1 MPREVDHD
9 ERRDEILTAVA
20 GVLADAGLRGLTIR
34 TLAARLG
41 GSVSM
46 VTHYFP
52 TRHALLVNL
61 GPWLLKK
68 WQAEVESLT
77 NAGSDGAAGLYAVL
91 SWLIPLTP
99 ESLVEEKAGL
109 SLLAGTESD
118 AASVRGLS
126 TKLVAW
132 VRGLLR
138 ARLVGLVDEAY
149 VERAVDI
156 LYAVTQGISVCAC
169 EDPGAWPAER
179 QLALLDDLLD
189 LLGLLPAGAGNPSRL
204 TGVKNSVRRRG

>member
-77 NAGSDGAAGLYAVL
+77 SAGSDGAAGLHAVL

-132 VRGLLR
+132 VRDLLR
-138 ARLVGLVDEAY
+138 ARLLGLVDEAY

-156 LYAVTQGISVCAC
+156 LYAVTQGINVCAC

>member
-20 GVLADAGLRGLTIR
+20 GVLADGGLRGLTIR

-77 NAGSDGAAGLYAVL
+77 SAGSDGAAGLHAVL

-132 VRGLLR
+132 VRDLLR
-138 ARLVGLVDEAY
+138 ARLLGLVDEAY

-156 LYAVTQGISVCAC
+156 LYAVTQGINVCAC